1 MKSNFYVSLLL
12 ITVICSNIQVYSQ
25 VVSDFVT
32 VSTPDDIEVDAHN
45 NIWVN
50 YEVSPNPPQYRLAK
64 ITPEGILTDVISENM
79 VLGSFGVNDNFIW
92 INGPWGE
99 FGSSYKYDHSGNLIE
114 SIPMPY
120 ATAIILDPDGTW
132 YLTQNAMIRLTKVFP
147 NNTSQV
153 LVSGAPLH
161 LNLALARDENGMF
174 YTNNLIDSKVIKMN
188 PDTGEKTLLTTLP
201 STNPYS
207 LGFCA
212 YSNGYLYVPSARHV
226 IYKVD
231 VTDGS
236 YTLFAGT
243 DLTAGDANGDV
254 MSARFNSPIALAFSN
269 DGDTMYITDSG
280 NNKIKKITGV
290 NGLSLNEQT
299 LTDNNVFIYNMPN
312 GQGLK
317 FKSSNES
324 LSIVSINLFSLD
336 GKLIEEFNPRTPSYI
351 ISTHHIQTG
360 AYYAHINLSNNQSIN
375 KKVIIT

>member
-1 MKSNFYVSLLL
+1 
-12 ITVICSNIQVYSQ
+12 
-25 VVSDFVT
+25 
-32 VSTPDDIEVDAHN
+32 
-45 NIWVN
+45 
-50 YEVSPNPPQYRLAK
+50 
-64 ITPEGILTDVISENM
+64 
-79 VLGSFGVNDNFIW
+79 
-92 INGPWGE
+92 
-99 FGSSYKYDHSGNLIE
+99 
-114 SIPMPY
+114 
-120 ATAIILDPDGTW
+120 
-132 YLTQNAMIRLTKVFP
+132 
-147 NNTSQV
+147 
-153 LVSGAPLH
+153 
-161 LNLALARDENGMF
+161 
-174 YTNNLIDSKVIKMN
+174 
-188 PDTGEKTLLTTLP
+188 
-201 STNPYS
+201 
-207 LGFCA
+207 
-212 YSNGYLYVPSARHV
+212 
-226 IYKVD
+226 
-231 VTDGS
+231 
-236 YTLFAGT
+236 GT
-243 DLTAGDANGDV
+243 DLTAGDVNGDV